1 MSTCQRMKLN
11 SNLTPYRNTHSK
23 CIKDSNASPKTMKLL
38 EENVGVNL
46 HDLRSGN
53 NFLNVIPKVQ
63 VTKDKIDKLGFIK
76 IE

>member
-1 MSTCQRMKLN
+1 
-11 SNLTPYRNTHSK
+11 
-23 CIKDSNASPKTMKLL
+23 MKLL

-63 VTKDKIDKLGFIK
+63 VTKDKIDKLGFMK